1 MAIACLA
8 GDSDSIISLALDWI
22 AKTRSVQRR
31 STWDIKTGLLKTS
44 LWSLFHVAISARQR

>member
-1 MAIACLA
+1 MAIAYL
-8 GDSDSIISLALDWI
+8 GGVSDSIISLDLVWI

-44 LWSLFHVAISARQR
+44 L